1 MVRAAWSVLLQAA
14 SSCCP
19 ARREWPYEK
28 PAVEVKRRKPK
39 GHKHDREKP
48 QRWGRWAGGRA
59 TGAPPGAPPCQRQ
72 PCVHTVATVVAAHPM
87 LLHLAPPSFPACRE
101 AEIQKKLELADKR
114 IAEYRAAQHAPMR
127 EASLMD
133 RILLT
138 PSQIRQKAK
147 GG

>member
-1 MVRAAWSVLLQAA
+1 MSSSVPACYAHSCHCPQLTKCCSKLLRL
-14 SSCCP
+14 P
-19 ARREWPYEK
+19 
-28 PAVEVKRRKPK
+28 
-39 GHKHDREKP
+39 
-48 QRWGRWAGGRA
+48 
-59 TGAPPGAPPCQRQ
+59 
-72 PCVHTVATVVAAHPM
+72 
-87 LLHLAPPSFPACRE
+87 CRE

-138 PSQIRQKAK
+138 PSQIRLKAK